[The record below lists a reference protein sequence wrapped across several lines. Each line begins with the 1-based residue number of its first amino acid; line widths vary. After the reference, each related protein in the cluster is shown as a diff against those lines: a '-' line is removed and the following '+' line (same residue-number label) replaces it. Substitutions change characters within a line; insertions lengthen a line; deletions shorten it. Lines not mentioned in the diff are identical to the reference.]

1 MDIQRVDIGSIVPDP
16 ANVRLH
22 DERNIDAIKAS
33 LARFGQQ
40 HPLIVDQDN
49 VIRAGNGRYQAMK
62 ALGWKHVDIVRTHL
76 KGAEAT
82 AFAIADN
89 RTAELA
95 TWDDAA
101 LMQQL
106 KAIAAE
112 DETLRD
118 AAGYDAKELEAM
130 AQDVTT
136 QADNPYTAKM
146 ELPIYQPTGD
156 CPPVSALMDRAKTL
170 KLLEEIANA
179 DMPDEVRDFLAS
191 AAERH
196 TVFNFSAIAEYY
208 AHASADMQRLME
220 DSALVIIDFDKAL
233 ENGLI
238 HITKEMG
245 MLAKIEGDEDE

>member
-1 MDIQRVDIGSIVPDP
+1 MDIQRVDIDSILLDP
-16 ANVRLH
+16 ANVRKH

-40 HPLIVDQDN
+40 HPLIVDGDN
-49 VIRAGNGRYQAMK
+49 IIRAGNGRYEAMK
-62 ALGWKHVDIVRTHL
+62 ALGWRKVDIVRTHL

-118 AAGYDAKELEAM
+118 AAGYDAKELEALG
-130 AQDVTT
+130 AEADP
-136 QADNPYTAKM
+136 QAGNPYTAKM

-170 KLLEEIANA
+170 RLLEAIAKA

-220 DSALVIIDFDKAL
+220 DSALVIVDFDKAM
-233 ENGLI
+233 EGGLVRM
-238 HITKEMG
+238 TKFLGELLKQEPDHAG
-245 MLAKIEGDEDE
+245 

>member
-1 MDIQRVDIGSIVPDP
+1 MKIERAKLDLLACDP

-22 DERNIDAIKAS
+22 DGRNIDAIKAS
-33 LARFGQQ
+33 LSRFGQQ
-40 HPLIVDQDN
+40 HPLIVDGDN
-49 VIRAGNGRYQAMK
+49 IIRAGNGRYVAMK
-62 ALGWKHVDIVRTHL
+62 ALGWTECDIVRTHL
-76 KGAEAT
+76 NGAEAT

-118 AAGYDAKELEAM
+118 AAGYDAKELEALG
-130 AQDVTT
+130 ADTEA

-146 ELPIYQPTGD
+146 ELPIYQPTGE

-170 KLLEEIANA
+170 RLLESIAKA
-179 DMPDEVRDFLAS
+179 DMPDDVRDFLAS

-245 MLAKIEGDEDE
+245 MLAQLEGSDNG